1 MNEEML
7 MNRYFSRVF
16 TSASTL
22 RRLAGASFMALIVLS
37 AQPPAWAG
45 NDAPI
50 ATMQAANFQV
60 FGNGEVKLPG
70 AAILRRTK
78 RTIDVD
84 IRASNLEPNA
94 AYTAWWVVFNHPK
107 RCATEPCTGADLR
120 NPNVKGA
127 NFYATGFITGS
138 DGVANVSASLRVGP
152 LPDGVEAIDFDT
164 GFTPRLRGGRG
175 LKAEIHIVLRYH
187 DQIDTGRVAEQIGT
201 GEFGDCSSCEN
212 THAAIFLP
220 MQ

>member
-7 MNRYFSRVF
+7 MHRYFSRVF

-22 RRLAGASFMALIVLS
+22 RRLAGASFMALVVLS
-37 AQPPAWAG
+37 SQPPAWAHD
-45 NDAPI
+45 NAPK

-78 RTIDVD
+78 RTIDID
-84 IRASNLEPNA
+84 IRASDLEPNA

-107 RCATEPCTGADLR
+107 KCATEPCTGADLR
-120 NPNVKGA
+120 NPDVKGA

-138 DGVANVSASLRVGP
+138 DGVANVSAHLKTGP
-152 LPDGVEAIDFDT
+152 LPDGVEAIDYDT

-175 LKAEIHIVLRYH
+175 MKAEIHLVLRTH
-187 DQIDTGRVAEQIGT
+187 GPIDTGRVAEQIGT
-201 GEFGDCSSCEN
+201 GEFADCNMCGNEQSVVFPR
-212 THAAIFLP
+212 T
-220 MQ
+220 Q